1 VESDLIVLEKKFAA
15 AIASNDV
22 SAIERYLSPD
32 WVIIDPDGSVIDRAK
47 FLEVVKSGALV
58 HDSIVP
64 ADLRVRN
71 YGSTAV
77 ITALTTSSGK
87 FMGHAFQSDERA
99 TDVFIQQNGQWV
111 CVLTH
116 LCRVAKKV

>member
-1 VESDLIVLEKKFAA
+1 MESDLIALEKKFTD
-15 AIASNDV
+15 AIVSNDA

-58 HDSIVP
+58 HDRMDP
-64 ADLRVRN
+64 EELRARN

-77 ITALTTSSGK
+77 ITAMVRSSGK
-87 FMGHAFQSDERA
+87 FMGHAFQSEERS

-116 LCRVAKKV
+116 LCRVGKK

>member
-1 VESDLIVLEKKFAA
+1 MESDLIALEKNFTD
-15 AIASNDV
+15 AIVSNDV
-22 SAIERYLSPD
+22 SAIERYMSPD
-32 WVIIDPDGSVIDRAK
+32 WIIIDPDGSVIDRAK

-58 HDSIVP
+58 HDSMVP
-64 ADLRVRN
+64 EDVRARN

-77 ITALTTSSGK
+77 ITALTRSSGR
-87 FMGHAFQSDERA
+87 FMGHPFQSEERA

-116 LCRVAKKV
+116 LCRVGKK